1 MNHPAR
7 WLGIATACAVAAC
20 DDGDPPSF
28 DPCDLSGYIC
38 TWAGVPHDVGVGDEG
53 VPATASRLYLPVDL
67 TFAPDGTAFVADFNN
82 HRIGRVDPDGTLHT
96 IAGTGFLGDGP
107 EGEAIGAAFNHPTGL
122 AVHPTDPHRLAVG
135 AWHNGRIEELDLE
148 TGTIRFIAG
157 TGGRD
162 YNGDGLPALEA
173 ALDLPSSVAWSED
186 GADLYFMDQANQLL
200 RRLGADGR
208 VHDVGGTPRTPGD
221 AGDGGPVGEALFDAM
236 RDSNADPSNRIAIHG
251 HRLFLADTGNHR
263 VRVVDL
269 ESGII
274 LPFAGDGTAGYEGDG
289 DNALRARFD
298 HPVDV
303 AVGIDGEVYV
313 ADPGN
318 NCVRVIRPDGV
329 VWTFAGRCGAQG
341 WVGFRGDGGPAIG
354 AALAHPAG
362 VAVDPDGNVYVA
374 DTMNH
379 LIRRIAR

>member
-7 WLGIATACAVAAC
+7 WLGIAAAAVAC
-20 DDGDPPSF
+20 DGGAPSLN
-28 DPCDLSGYIC
+28 PCDLSGNIC
-38 TWAGVPHDVGVGDEG
+38 TWAGVPDDVGIGDEG
-53 VPATASRLYLPVDL
+53 VPATASAFYLPVDV

-82 HRIGRVDPDGTLHT
+82 HRLRRVDPDGTVHT

-107 EGEAIGAAFNHPTGL
+107 EGDALGAAFTHPTGL
-122 AVHPTDPHRLAVG
+122 AIHPTDPHRLAIG
-135 AWHNGRIEELDLE
+135 AWHNSRIEELDLE
-148 TGTIRFIAG
+148 TGTLTFLAG
-157 TGGRD
+157 TGGRE
-162 YNGDGLPALEA
+162 YNGDGLAALDA

-186 GADLYFMDQANQLL
+186 GADLYFMDQGNQLL

-221 AGDGGPVGEALFDAM
+221 AGDGGPVGEALFDAAWGA
-236 RDSNADPSNRIAIHG
+236 NATPSNRMAIRG
-251 HRLFLADTGNHR
+251 NQLFLADTGNHR

-274 LPFAGDGTAGYEGDG
+274 LPFAGDGIAGYAGDG

-298 HPVDV
+298 EPVDV
-303 AVGIDGEVYV
+303 AVGLDGEVYV

-318 NCVRVIRPDGV
+318 NCVRVIRADGV
-329 VWTFAGRCGAQG
+329 VGTFAGRCAAEGS
-341 WVGFRGDGGPAIG
+341 VGFHGDGLPAIG
-354 AALAHPAG
+354 ATLTHPGG

-374 DTMNH
+374 DTQNNV
-379 LIRRIAR
+379 IRRIAR